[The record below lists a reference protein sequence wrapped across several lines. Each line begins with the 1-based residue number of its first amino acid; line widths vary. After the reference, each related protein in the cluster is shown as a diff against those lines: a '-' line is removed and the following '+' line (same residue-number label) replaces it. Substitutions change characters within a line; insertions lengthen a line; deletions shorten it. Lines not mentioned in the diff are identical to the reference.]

1 MECMDG
7 PWTDCLLPWPR
18 TVHSRNVRTCS
29 LRTCELRDPTLGVHC
44 CLWERMIKRFPNCC
58 FASEGVQFVFSDCAR
73 AAESTVCSYVGMM
86 RAGRRRLLEERS
98 RPGVRVCD
106 IITCKKARPNWL
118 GPCGLDRIYITIGFD
133 LVSDAGRRWSPL
145 ASESIIEARKCLN
158 PLLWHLKDDDPLEE
172 EDGEGWPPVYYCG
185 YYGSRWC
192 ERHCHNDLSARRVT
206 CVVCEVQC
214 CVESCIPSPSRCCNF
229 CKDFYSCDHG
239 QCCVEARWARCDWSS
254 PVHVLRHAGLGR
266 PAGHADTP
274 LDDQQ
279 AMLGLHQ
286 L

>member
-1 MECMDG
+1 MCE
-7 PWTDCLLPWPR
+7 L
-18 TVHSRNVRTCS
+18 VRMFARHRS

-98 RPGVRVCD
+98 RPGVRR
-106 IITCKKARPNWL
+106 ARPNWL
-118 GPCGLDRIYITIGFD
+118 GPCGLDRIHRSYITIGFD
-133 LVSDAGRRWSPL
+133 LVSDAGRPGVSPFPL
-145 ASESIIEARKCLN
+145 ASESLIEARKCLN

-172 EDGEGWPPVYYCG
+172 EDGEGWSPVYYCG

-214 CVESCIPSPSRCCNF
+214 CVESCIPSPSLRCNF

-239 QCCVEARWARCDWSS
+239 QCCVTGACVEARWAGTTS
-254 PVHVLRHAGLGR
+254 R
-266 PAGHADTP
+266 PC
-274 LDDQQ
+274 
-279 AMLGLHQ
+279 
-286 L
+286 

>member
-1 MECMDG
+1 MFA
-7 PWTDCLLPWPR
+7 R
-18 TVHSRNVRTCS
+18 HRS

-106 IITCKKARPNWL
+106 L
-118 GPCGLDRIYITIGFD
+118 ITIGFD
-133 LVSDAGRRWSPL
+133 LVSDAGP
-145 ASESIIEARKCLN
+145 ASRITIN

-172 EDGEGWPPVYYCG
+172 EDGEGWSPVYYCG

-239 QCCVEARWARCDWSS
+239 QCCVTGACIEARWAGTTS
-254 PVHVLRHAGLGR
+254 R
-266 PAGHADTP
+266 PC
-274 LDDQQ
+274 
-279 AMLGLHQ
+279 
-286 L
+286 

>member
-1 MECMDG
+1 MCE
-7 PWTDCLLPWPR
+7 L
-18 TVHSRNVRTCS
+18 VRMFARHRS

-73 AAESTVCSYVGMM
+73 AAESTVSSYVGMM

-118 GPCGLDRIYITIGFD
+118 GPCGLDRIYRSYITIGFD
-133 LVSDAGRRWSPL
+133 LVSDAGRPGVSHFPL
-145 ASESIIEARKCLN
+145 ASETVIEARKCLN

-172 EDGEGWPPVYYCG
+172 EDGEGWSPVYYCG

-239 QCCVEARWARCDWSS
+239 QCCVTGACVEARWAGTTS
-254 PVHVLRHAGLGR
+254 R
-266 PAGHADTP
+266 PC
-274 LDDQQ
+274 
-279 AMLGLHQ
+279 
-286 L
+286 

>member
-1 MECMDG
+1 MFA
-7 PWTDCLLPWPR
+7 R
-18 TVHSRNVRTCS
+18 HRS

-73 AAESTVCSYVGMM
+73 AAESTLCSYVGMM
-86 RAGRRRLLEERS
+86 RAGRKRLLEERS
-98 RPGVRVCD
+98 RP
-106 IITCKKARPNWL
+106 
-118 GPCGLDRIYITIGFD
+118 YITIGFD
-133 LVSDAGRRWSPL
+133 LVADINRPL
-145 ASESIIEARKCLN
+145 AWSFDRSGVSIFPLTSRITVD

-172 EDGEGWPPVYYCG
+172 EDGEGWSPVYYCG

-229 CKDFYSCDHG
+229 CKDF
-239 QCCVEARWARCDWSS
+239 W
-254 PVHVLRHAGLGR
+254 
-266 PAGHADTP
+266 
-274 LDDQQ
+274 
-279 AMLGLHQ
+279 
-286 L
+286 